1 MAGAGGGTR
10 THKTVR
16 PADFKSAASANS
28 ATPAPEQQ
36 NAQAPV
42 RVLSR
47 KFRFG
52 GDDRIRTGDGG
63 FADPCLT
70 TWLRRPKIASPAST
84 RSWCRGG
91 DLNPYARRHGPLK
104 TACLPVP
111 PPRPKSNRQAGD
123 ARSEMLSPTA
133 DTRWQE
139 WRDSNPRPAVLE
151 TAALPTELHSSDIT
165 WSIAAVFQ
173 GRQAQAACAHIY
185 RRPAAAA
192 HLPVA
197 ASTMGLRN
205 VLSFQPR
212 SSPSPS
218 RTATMSRLGM
228 TYVRF
233 VAKPKAMKASFGT
246 SGKSSSHQ

>member
-36 NAQAPV
+36 NAQAPTG
-42 RVLSR
+42 VLSR
-47 KFRFG
+47 KVRFG

-123 ARSEMLSPTA
+123 ARSESLSPTA

-151 TAALPTELHSSDIT
+151 LSPTCRR
-165 WSIAAVFQ
+165 SIPNRPF
-173 GRQAQAACAHIY
+173 ACQPI
-185 RRPAAAA
+185 
-192 HLPVA
+192 
-197 ASTMGLRN
+197 
-205 VLSFQPR
+205 SFCIQFGAFDAR
-212 SSPSPS
+212 LPS
-218 RTATMSRLGM
+218 R
-228 TYVRF
+228 
-233 VAKPKAMKASFGT
+233 
-246 SGKSSSHQ
+246 